1 MGLHRDRVRRGKSD
15 ADHQSRQN
23 HCDRLRVNRSYD
35 GGDSSRFNLSL
46 PMAIQQGCEATRT
59 QRDLFGS
66 GADSI
71 YCDHAEHKLK
81 SEMKRS
87 LNYRRDERGQT
98 LLLVVVAMSVLL
110 GMAALAIDIATL
122 YTASNETRRTAE
134 AAALAGAQAIANSG
148 ITSGYAIPQG
158 SVCNQNVTPPG
169 TALAEERALQVV
181 ANNSVAGG
189 AATLQATVCNF
200 GNPGNPQFTVTVQRT
215 GLPTFFGRI
224 WGSFPGSVTA
234 TAKAEAYNPSGTAGA
249 PIQIGSV
256 KPWGVPNCDPSHSSP
271 GGLNCGAGL
280 GSLVDTTTGAV
291 SNSVVGTVF
300 DLTEVKDLPVGSWA
314 TAGTPGNIDFLAVDI
329 PITAS
334 NASCPA
340 SGTLSCSAS
349 LQPAA
354 PSFPEMIACANSI
367 PVSCGQTLNVNP
379 SSGTATPSGHVSSEQ
394 AALCLIHASNRGRN
408 MGQDQFCNNAPNPN
422 CAPGSPISIDG
433 GSNNPDPGLQG
444 QNSISRS
451 DSVVTVPVFTPC
463 GTNCTN
469 VTVSVVGFLQLGVA
483 RVRQAGP
490 LRAIVMN
497 VVGCKGTSGTNPVSG
512 GGVSPIPVRLV
523 Q

>member
-23 HCDRLRVNRSYD
+23 HCDRLRVNRSDD

-59 QRDLFGS
+59 ERELFGP

-122 YTASNETRRTAE
+122 YTASNETRRAAE
-134 AAALAGAQAIANSG
+134 AAALAGAEAFVSSG
-148 ITSGYAIPQG
+148 MTAGWLPQSTVCSG
-158 SVCNQNVTPPG
+158 SVGSPG
-169 TALAEERALQVV
+169 LAEQRALQVV

-189 AATLQATVCNF
+189 AATLQATACNF
-200 GNPGNPQFTVTVQRT
+200 TSAANPQFTVTVQRT
-215 GLPTFFGRI
+215 ALPTFFGRI

-234 TAKAEAYNPSGTAGA
+234 TAKAEAYNPSGTSGP
-249 PIQIGSV
+249 PIQVGSV
-256 KPWGVPNCDPSHSSP
+256 KPWAVPNCDPTNAGP
-271 GGLNCGAGL
+271 VNALCGAGSYFVNPSSAIANS
-280 GSLVDTTTGAV
+280 GSIAGRVVDLAEVRNGP
-291 SNSVVGTVF
+291 VVGGTW
-300 DLTEVKDLPVGSWA
+300 TAAGS
-314 TAGTPGNIDFLAVDI
+314 PPILKFLAVDI

-334 NASCPA
+334 TASCPS
-340 SGTLSCSAS
+340 SGTLSCGAS

-354 PSFPEMIACANSI
+354 PGFPETIACANST
-367 PVSCGQTLNVNP
+367 PLSCGQTLNVNP
-379 SSGTATPSGHVSSEQ
+379 SSGTATPSGHISSEQ

-408 MGQDQFCNNAPNPN
+408 MGQDQLCNNAPNPN
-422 CAPGSPISIDG
+422 CPTGSPISIDG
-433 GSNNPDPGLQG
+433 GSNNPNPNLQG

-451 DSVVTVPVFTPC
+451 DSVVTVPIFNPC
-463 GTNCTN
+463 GTSCTTAS
-469 VTVSVVGFLQLGVA
+469 VTIVGFLQLGVA
-483 RVRQAGP
+483 RVRTTGP
-490 LRAIVMN
+490 LRTVVMN
-497 VVGCKGTSGTNPVSG
+497 VVGCGSTSGTNPVSG

>member
-1 MGLHRDRVRRGKSD
+1 MGLQRHRVRHRKSD
-15 ADHQSRQN
+15 VDHQPRQN

-122 YTASNETRRTAE
+122 YTASNETRRAAE
-134 AAALAGAQAIANSG
+134 AAALAGAEAFVSSG
-148 ITSGYAIPQG
+148 MTAGWLPQSTVCSG
-158 SVCNQNVTPPG
+158 SVGSPG
-169 TALAEERALQVV
+169 LAEQRALQVV

-189 AATLQATVCNF
+189 AATLQATACNF
-200 GNPGNPQFTVTVQRT
+200 TSAANPQFTVTVQRT
-215 GLPTFFGRI
+215 ALPTFFGRI

-234 TAKAEAYNPSGTAGA
+234 TAKAEAYNPSGTSGP
-249 PIQIGSV
+249 PIQVGSV
-256 KPWGVPNCDPSHSSP
+256 KPWAVPNCDPTNAGP
-271 GGLNCGAGL
+271 VNALCGAGSYFVNPSSAIANS
-280 GSLVDTTTGAV
+280 GSIAGR
-291 SNSVVGTVF
+291 VV
-300 DLTEVKDLPVGSWA
+300 DLTEIQNGPVVGGSW
-314 TAGTPGNIDFLAVDI
+314 TGPGSPPILKFLAVDI

-334 NASCPA
+334 TASCPA
-340 SGTLSCSAS
+340 SGTLSCGAS

-354 PSFPEMIACANSI
+354 PGFPETIACANST
-367 PVSCGQTLNVNP
+367 PLSCGQTLNVNP
-379 SSGTATPSGHVSSEQ
+379 SSGTATPSGHISSEQ

-408 MGQDQFCNNAPNPN
+408 MGQDQLCNNAPNPN
-422 CAPGSPISIDG
+422 CPTGSPISIDG
-433 GSNNPDPGLQG
+433 GSNNPNPNLQG

-451 DSVVTVPVFTPC
+451 DSVVTVPIFNPC
-463 GTNCTN
+463 GTSCTTAS
-469 VTVSVVGFLQLGVA
+469 VTIVGFLQLGVA
-483 RVRQAGP
+483 RVRTTGP
-490 LRAIVMN
+490 LRTVVMN
-497 VVGCKGTSGTNPVSG
+497 VVGCGSTSGTNPVSG

>member
-1 MGLHRDRVRRGKSD
+1 MGLHRHRVRYRKSD
-15 ADHQSRQN
+15 VDHQPRQN

-59 QRDLFGS
+59 ERELFGP

-134 AAALAGAQAIANSG
+134 AAALAGAEAFVSSG
-148 ITSGYAIPQG
+148 MTAGWLPQSTVCSG
-158 SVCNQNVTPPG
+158 SVGSPG
-169 TALAEERALQVV
+169 LAEQRALQVV

-189 AATLQATVCNF
+189 AATLQATACNF
-200 GNPGNPQFTVTVQRT
+200 TSAANPQFTVTVQRT
-215 GLPTFFGRI
+215 ALPTFFGRI

-234 TAKAEAYNPSGTAGA
+234 TAKAEAYNPSGTSGP
-249 PIQIGSV
+249 PIQVGSV
-256 KPWGVPNCDPSHSSP
+256 KPWAVPNCDPTNAGP
-271 GGLNCGAGL
+271 VNALCGAGSYFVNPSSAIANS
-280 GSLVDTTTGAV
+280 GSIAGRVVDLAEVRNGP
-291 SNSVVGTVF
+291 VVGGTW
-300 DLTEVKDLPVGSWA
+300 TAAGS
-314 TAGTPGNIDFLAVDI
+314 PPILKFLAVDI

-334 NASCPA
+334 TASCPA
-340 SGTLSCSAS
+340 SGTLSCGAS

-354 PSFPEMIACANSI
+354 PGFPETIACANST
-367 PVSCGQTLNVNP
+367 PLSCGQTLNVNP
-379 SSGTATPSGHVSSEQ
+379 SSGTATPSGHISSEQ

-408 MGQDQFCNNAPNPN
+408 MGQDQLCNNAPNPN
-422 CAPGSPISIDG
+422 CPTGSPISIDG
-433 GSNNPDPGLQG
+433 GSNNPNPNLQG

-451 DSVVTVPVFTPC
+451 DSVVTVPIFNPC
-463 GTNCTN
+463 GTSCTTAS
-469 VTVSVVGFLQLGVA
+469 VTIVGFLQLGVA
-483 RVRQAGP
+483 RVRTTGP
-490 LRAIVMN
+490 LRTVVMN
-497 VVGCKGTSGTNPVSG
+497 VVGCGSTSGTNPVSG